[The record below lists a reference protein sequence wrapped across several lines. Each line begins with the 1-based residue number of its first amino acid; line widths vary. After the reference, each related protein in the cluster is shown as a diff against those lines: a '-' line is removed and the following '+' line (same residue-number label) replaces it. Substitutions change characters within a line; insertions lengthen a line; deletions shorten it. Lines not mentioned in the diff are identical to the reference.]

1 MQQRWIN
8 RMLAIALI
16 AGVFTS
22 CKKDY
27 SKDDPLPEV
36 YTPSIFV
43 TSQNAILYAFTLDVG
58 VKKFEYPVGDNAIAS
73 PIVFNGDLYVTLV
86 NGRILR
92 MDINHPTVKH
102 TYNLFAQLSATPIGD
117 AGTGLLY
124 VGTSNDSMYAIDTK
138 ADTIRW
144 RFGTKG
150 QIISSPTIYQ
160 DRLIFG
166 SYDGSVYAVSKFDGH
181 KLWSYNAGV
190 TTSFYSSPTKS
201 GKFVYIGA
209 SDGNL
214 YALDTAG
221 NLKWKYHTNGEIK
234 SSPIIYGGNVIFG
247 SNDYNLYCIDSAS
260 GKQRWAF
267 ATNDRI
273 ESSPYA
279 FGQVIYVG
287 SYDYN
292 MYAVNILD
300 GTVKWKFPTSAL
312 IKSSPMV
319 YDGRLYFGGYD
330 KYLYALDTS
339 NGGIVWKQNINGSMD
354 CSPLIVKPDGSNY
367 NTSIS
372 GAQD

>member
-8 RMLAIALI
+8 RMLAIAMV

-27 SKDDPLPEV
+27 SKDEPLPEV
-36 YTPSIFV
+36 FTPSVFIS
-43 TSQNAILYAFTLDVG
+43 SQNAILYAFTLDNG
-58 VKKFEYPVGDNAIAS
+58 TKKFEYPVGDNAVAS
-73 PIVFNGDLYVTLV
+73 PIVFKSDLYVTLV
-86 NGRILR
+86 NGRILK

-102 TYNLFAQLSATPIGD
+102 TYNFFAQLNSTPIGD
-117 AGTGLLY
+117 ESTGLLY

-144 RFGTKG
+144 RFGTQG
-150 QIISSPTIYQ
+150 PILSSPTIYQ

-166 SYDGSVYAVSKFDGH
+166 SNDGSVYAISKYDGH
-181 KLWSYNAGV
+181 QLWSYNAGLSV
-190 TTSFYSSPTKS
+190 QFSSSPTKS
-201 GKFVYIGA
+201 GKFVYIGGT
-209 SDGNL
+209 DGNL

-221 NLKWKYHTNGEIK
+221 NLKWKYHTNADIK

-247 SNDYNLYCIDSAS
+247 SDDYNLYCIDSAS
-260 GKQRWAF
+260 GKQRWVF
-267 ATNDRI
+267 GTNDRI
-273 ESSPYA
+273 QSSPYA

-287 SYDYN
+287 SYDYH
-292 MYAVNILD
+292 MYAINILD
-300 GTVKWKFPTSAL
+300 GTIKWKFTTSAL

-319 YDGRLYFGGYD
+319 YNGRLFFGGYD

-339 NGGIVWKQNINGSMD
+339 NGGIVWRQNVNGLMD